1 MTSYFANLP
10 EASWVLVKRVLSSH
24 DFSEIHRD
32 DSQYIYFQKGEINV
46 QVPKE
51 NKIFSLSLGD
61 IISQSGIP
69 IEIFLA
75 TMATAKMMDKE

>member
-10 EASWVLVKRVLSSH
+10 EASWLLVKRVLISH
-24 DFSEIHRD
+24 DFSEIHKE
-32 DSQYIYFQKGEINV
+32 DSQYIYFEKGETKV

-61 IISQSGIP
+61 IISQSQIP

-75 TMATAKMMDKE
+75 TLATAKLIDK